1 MGIFLCK
8 NVHAGTF
15 GNQEVGSGQRS
26 VVGGEQGNEEEGF
39 DVVHKTNDFGTKV
52 EKKCPMFFGVVVLL
66 HHLVDSH
73 QFVGLLGVATF
84 REPVVGFVVVLG

>member
-15 GNQEVGSGQRS
+15 GDQEVGSGQRS

-39 DVVHKTNDFGTKV
+39 DGVHKTNDFGTKV
-52 EKKCPMFFGVVVLL
+52 EKNAQCFSELL
-66 HHLVDSH
+66 YYCIIWWIRISSSASWVSPHSES
-73 QFVGLLGVATF
+73 QW
-84 REPVVGFVVVLG
+84 